1 MAPRQPL
8 LHDLAVTLRA
18 PTVCLS
24 APDGQLRG
32 SGTQGVLC
40 ADVRVLARAVVTV
53 DGAEPEPIGHGVTSA
68 STEQFIGILRGVG
81 VPRADPT
88 VWLRRDRTVLADGLR
103 ETFTLV
109 NRSDEAISVELR
121 LDLDTDLAPIETI
134 KCGEPVPTAP
144 PGVTVQISAPDAVPP
159 AARETEPVIGP
170 TASAAFDAASAPAA
184 RRHVRHPPRP
194 PSPRPPL
201 PRSPQRRTH
210 PSPTAVF
217 CAGR

>member
-24 APDGQLRG
+24 GLDGQLRG

-40 ADVRVLARAVVTV
+40 ADVRVVARAVVTV

-68 STEQFIGILRGVG
+68 STEQFVGILRGAG
-81 VPRADPT
+81 MPGADPT

-109 NRSDEAISVELR
+109 NRSDRAISVELR
-121 LDLDTDLAPIETI
+121 LDLDADLAPIETI
-134 KCGEPVPTAP
+134 KRSEPVPTAP
-144 PGVTVQISAPDAVPP
+144 PGVTIQISAPDAVPP

-170 TASAAFDAASAPAA
+170 TASA
-184 RRHVRHPPRP
+184 
-194 PSPRPPL
+194 
-201 PRSPQRRTH
+201 
-210 PSPTAVF
+210 VF

>member
-68 STEQFIGILRGVG
+68 STEQFIGILRDVG

-134 KCGEPVPTAP
+134 KCGEPVPRP
-144 PGVTVQISAPDAVPP
+144 VP
-159 AARETEPVIGP
+159 
-170 TASAAFDAASAPAA
+170 
-184 RRHVRHPPRP
+184 
-194 PSPRPPL
+194 
-201 PRSPQRRTH
+201 
-210 PSPTAVF
+210 
-217 CAGR
+217 